1 MVMVGG
7 LGGWGDFFGVLGE
20 LLAFKKL
27 ICIKIMCNMEFLTN
41 FVGRNRFCGFAFRNM
56 GHVSWS
62 VLIN

>member
-27 ICIKIMCNMEFLTN
+27 ICIKNN
-41 FVGRNRFCGFAFRNM
+41 V
-56 GHVSWS
+56 
-62 VLIN
+62 